1 MFERFTDRARRVLVL
16 AQEESRTLGHSVIA
30 PEHLLLGLLAEHD
43 GVAAKALMSAGAD
56 LERAR
61 QVTGTLLS
69 PSRDGQSGSPPFAPE
84 SKKALEKSLRAALV
98 LEHGYIGT
106 EHILLGVL
114 DLGPSSPTEL
124 MEALEL
130 DPEDLRIRV
139 TELVEVSGPP
149 SEVGTAGNV
158 KERVQER
165 VRRLQGG
172 TGHQPHESRQLRI
185 HVLEGL
191 LRGIEL
197 YGEVVETVLHC
208 TDRAEARRALTSPPF
223 NFSDVQATY
232 VLDMSVAATTDEH
245 RARLQVELDQLR
257 VDENG

>member
-43 GVAAKALMSAGAD
+43 GVAARALMSAGAD

-61 QVTGTLLS
+61 QVAGSLLS

-114 DLGPSSPTEL
+114 DLGPSGPTEF

-149 SEVGTAGNV
+149 TQEGTAGNV
-158 KERVQER
+158 RER
-165 VRRLQGG
+165 VRRLQSPS
-172 TGHQPHESRQLRI
+172 GHQPHESRQLRI

-223 NFSDVQATY
+223 HFSDVQATY
-232 VLDMSVAATTDEH
+232 VLDMSVASTTDEH

-257 VDENG
+257 ADEIG